1 MNKNPLIVFINP
13 ALGTTRYEAED
24 KLRSYLSL
32 GTLASALRS
41 RAFLKR
47 FVERSGKKEI
57 IFDSEN
63 NAPIFNTR
71 VLNLSL
77 KPESQTIKE
86 FLTDFLKQ
94 FTCTPLMVCMTA
106 TSAQLDEAAAV
117 ALAAREI
124 VPAAIRIIGGAH
136 VSVAPVDYLKRSE
149 FQLAC
154 IGEGVETLSELAL
167 VLCRSPDPDFSTIP
181 GMAFKDGN
189 GRVYL
194 NSLRTPALE
203 LDEYP
208 FPSNSLE
215 LFWERMADSKQN
227 QNLLVYILAGYG
239 CPHDCIFCAQRSI
252 HHKKIRERSA
262 ENIFEEIRQ
271 LFARGFR
278 KFAFVQE
285 TFLNRKKRIDAFC
298 RLIEDAA
305 MQIEWT
311 AEARADQLA
320 YGQLKRMQAAGLRFL
335 QIGVESGDPALLKR
349 LGKNTDLDQI
359 RQVRNWC
366 CELKISTAFYLLVGL
381 PGQGWQSVWRSALFM
396 RDHPPYNRITRH
408 ASVSIAI
415 PYPGT
420 KIWQDQSVRLIGNG
434 EEQLNWPARNPA
446 VSVNDA
452 GEFVG
457 KNHSETDDLTAAE
470 ILEAWIYLD
479 DFCHFLLHAVN
490 FDPHDASS
498 SSRAKSIEYAARMSY
513 MIQRRTIRDLI
524 VRAHSN
530 VTAEKRKTAY
540 SQIVKMDEDV
550 ERHFKDVT
558 SATEPEID
566 VLMRFLAAAQF
577 LNGFNTMKWLSV
589 ANRIKWMKICAML
602 WQFMAGKISAFKF
615 AEDHKETG
623 LAMDRRLQAL
633 TVIRLNQCLAKIDS
647 GVAPDLLQDIN
658 RTDQHISAF
667 GFIFSPVGDRLFEVG
682 LAPRVVAHKYI
693 KSNM

>member
-1 MNKNPLIVFINP
+1 M
-13 ALGTTRYEAED
+13 
-24 KLRSYLSL
+24 
-32 GTLASALRS
+32 
-41 RAFLKR
+41 
-47 FVERSGKKEI
+47 
-57 IFDSEN
+57 
-63 NAPIFNTR
+63 
-71 VLNLSL
+71 
-77 KPESQTIKE
+77 
-86 FLTDFLKQ
+86 
-94 FTCTPLMVCMTA
+94 
-106 TSAQLDEAAAV
+106 
-117 ALAAREI
+117 
-124 VPAAIRIIGGAH
+124 
-136 VSVAPVDYLKRSE
+136 KRSE

-167 VLCRSPDPDFSTIP
+167 VLCRNPDPDFSTIP
-181 GMAFKDGN
+181 GMAFKDGS

-194 NSLRTPALE
+194 NSLRTPALK

-215 LFWERMADSKQN
+215 LFWERMADSKEN
-227 QNLLVYILAGYG
+227 QNHLVYILSGYG

-415 PYPGT
+415 
-420 KIWQDQSVRLIGNG
+420 
-434 EEQLNWPARNPA
+434 
-446 VSVNDA
+446 
-452 GEFVG
+452 
-457 KNHSETDDLTAAE
+457 
-470 ILEAWIYLD
+470 
-479 DFCHFLLHAVN
+479 
-490 FDPHDASS
+490 
-498 SSRAKSIEYAARMSY
+498 SY
-513 MIQRRTIRDLI
+513 CM
-524 VRAHSN
+524 
-530 VTAEKRKTAY
+530 
-540 SQIVKMDEDV
+540 
-550 ERHFKDVT
+550 
-558 SATEPEID
+558 P
-566 VLMRFLAAAQF
+566 
-577 LNGFNTMKWLSV
+577 
-589 ANRIKWMKICAML
+589 
-602 WQFMAGKISAFKF
+602 
-615 AEDHKETG
+615 
-623 LAMDRRLQAL
+623 
-633 TVIRLNQCLAKIDS
+633 
-647 GVAPDLLQDIN
+647 
-658 RTDQHISAF
+658 
-667 GFIFSPVGDRLFEVG
+667 
-682 LAPRVVAHKYI
+682 
-693 KSNM
+693 